1 MKKFLPEKDRLL
13 VELDPIKEKKVGM
26 VIVPEKR
33 HERVRYGVVLAVG
46 KPAIPEDEGRFNVGD
61 TIVIRFYVG
70 KVIRD
75 YELGWND
82 DDHRVC
88 RYDEILGK
96 FVG

>member
-13 VELDPIKEKKVGM
+13 VELEAIKERKVGA

-33 HERVRYGVVLAVG
+33 HELVRYGVVLAVG
-46 KPAIPEDEGRFNVGD
+46 KPATTEDVGRFNVGD